1 MSAVSWGLWGTWVET
16 EACLG
21 EVVGEWQGPDPVE
34 LGSIRR
40 WLEAKEF
47 DSPIHRER
55 AAARAAGLQDVVAP
69 ATMVLSYGVAA
80 YWSPKDPGKSIDDEP
95 TQIQIP
101 VIFNVP
107 APCNKSFATSI
118 EMEFHE
124 PLYIGEWVQCTS
136 RLTSI
141 QRKTLKVGNGA
152 FLRQED
158 IYTKPNGTVIALAHL
173 DIFRFF
179 VEEEETSND

>member
-1 MSAVSWGLWGTWVET
+1 MGVWGTWEET

-80 YWSPKDPGKSIDDEP
+80 YWSATPDPR
-95 TQIQIP
+95 
-101 VIFNVP
+101 
-107 APCNKSFATSI
+107 FA
-118 EMEFHE
+118 
-124 PLYIGEWVQCTS
+124 Q
-136 RLTSI
+136 RLKGQQMI
-141 QRKTLKVGNGA
+141 
-152 FLRQED
+152 
-158 IYTKPNGTVIALAHL
+158 
-173 DIFRFF
+173 
-179 VEEEETSND
+179 VEEQQVYAHGSRGTRHTLWLAQPNT